1 MTFQADLK
9 TLLLSAGLTNIV
21 NGSLPHTPDEV
32 VMTKIGTGL
41 DANETHDGMV
51 YDRPRALILIRA
63 ATSATAWVNVALAFA
78 ALRKRNFSVNG
89 NRYLSVVPLD
99 SPTELGKDGQKPA
112 RHEVSFNVQ
121 AVKG

>member
-9 TLLLSAGLTNIV
+9 TLLLAGGLTVIV
-21 NGSLPHTPDEV
+21 NGSLPQTPDDV
-32 VMTKIGTGL
+32 VLTKVGTGL
-41 DANETHDGMV
+41 DALETHDGMV

-63 ATSATAWVNVALAFA
+63 TTSATAWANTALAFA
-78 ALRKRNFSVNG
+78 ALRRRNFSVNG

-99 SPTELGKDGQKPA
+99 SPTDLGKDGQKPA